1 MSAGLPPT
9 HIRQRLPR
17 RVVALVVA
25 AILTTL
31 ALIAVV
37 GQRSATPSRGTL
49 PLEVRAELELRD
61 AEKATQRGE
70 LDRAGAALKAA
81 MDTLDLRLSEAPGDA
96 AATRAWLAAADRAV
110 EVALRRGH
118 PEAALVLLTRGAER
132 ANELLDAQRSDTR
145 AVLDAVAM
153 TNKLVDAL
161 ERAGGQRALA
171 RMRLEELTSRLEPS
185 AIEGEATLAAAAR
198 SWLRLAGMHAGE
210 QAKAALERAWSAA
223 EKAWSSG
230 ATSGDAAEADAV
242 FDAAVAHARRTNDAA
257 GAFTLEKRA
266 VAWHARRAATAGP
279 NMDAQRALES
289 RGLEAADTAR
299 AAGDATQARAWLDA
313 AVGPRRARWAAA
325 QGEAKANAALDLARA
340 LSGLGAHHTA
350 TGALVEAEAAHAE
363 AVRVAEALT
372 GPARRTLH
380 TALGNWAQ
388 ALARIEQVDRARA
401 AAERSNGVAQ
411 QLASSPGV
419 GLEARLDVS
428 VAGLRWA
435 RLLRAEPAPDRAR
448 ALTVATAALAAL
460 PALDNERARS
470 TRAGLEALLAELAP
484 TGAKPSGR

>member
-1 MSAGLPPT
+1 
-9 HIRQRLPR
+9 
-17 RVVALVVA
+17 
-25 AILTTL
+25 
-31 ALIAVV
+31 
-37 GQRSATPSRGTL
+37 
-49 PLEVRAELELRD
+49 
-61 AEKATQRGE
+61 
-70 LDRAGAALKAA
+70 
-81 MDTLDLRLSEAPGDA
+81 
-96 AATRAWLAAADRAV
+96 
-110 EVALRRGH
+110 
-118 PEAALVLLTRGAER
+118 
-132 ANELLDAQRSDTR
+132 
-145 AVLDAVAM
+145 
-153 TNKLVDAL
+153 
-161 ERAGGQRALA
+161 
-171 RMRLEELTSRLEPS
+171 MRLEELTSRLEPS

-230 ATSGDAAEADAV
+230 ATSGDAVEADAV

-484 TGAKPSGR
+484 TDAKPSGR

>member
-17 RVVALVVA
+17 RVIALVVA
-25 AILTTL
+25 AVLTTL

-37 GQRSATPSRGTL
+37 VQRSATPSRASL
-49 PLEVRAELELRD
+49 PLGVRAELELRD

-70 LDRAGAALKAA
+70 LDRAGAALTAA

-132 ANELLDAQRSDTR
+132 ANALLDAQRSDTR
-145 AVLDAVAM
+145 AALDAVAM

-210 QAKAALERAWSAA
+210 QARAALERAWSAA

-242 FDAAVAHARRTNDAA
+242 FDAAVAHARRSNDAA

-266 VAWHARRAATAGP
+266 VAWHTRRAAAAGS
-279 NMDAQRALES
+279 NTDAHRALES

-299 AAGDATQARAWLDA
+299 AAGDDAQARAWLDA
-313 AVGPRRARWAAA
+313 AVAARRARWTSA
-325 QGEAKANAALDLARA
+325 QGDAKASGALDLARA
-340 LSGLGAHHTA
+340 LSGLGAHHSA
-350 TGALVEAEAAHAE
+350 TGALSEAEVAHGE
-363 AVRVAEALT
+363 AVRVAEPLQ
-372 GPARRTLH
+372 GPARRTLQ

-388 ALARIEQVDRARA
+388 ALARVGQLEPARA
-401 AAERSNGVAQ
+401 AAARSHAAAQ
-411 QLASSPGV
+411 QLASQPGV
-419 GLEARLDVS
+419 GLDARLDVA

-435 RLLRAEPAPDRAR
+435 RLLRAEPSPDRTR
-448 ALTVATAALAAL
+448 AAAIATAALAAM
-460 PALDNERARS
+460 PALEGERARS
-470 TRAGLEALLAELAP
+470 TRAGLEALLAELA
-484 TGAKPSGR
+484 TRR